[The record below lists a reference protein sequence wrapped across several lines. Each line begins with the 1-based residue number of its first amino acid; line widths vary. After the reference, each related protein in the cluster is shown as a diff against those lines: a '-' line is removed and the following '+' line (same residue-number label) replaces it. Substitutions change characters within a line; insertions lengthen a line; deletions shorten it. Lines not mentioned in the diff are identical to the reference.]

1 MIRTRVKGNGKP
13 RAQAACKSEDA
24 RSFQQLQSESVDSP
38 DNYEEDIDSEGDRGI
53 DDDARQ
59 ISTISSNVI
68 PASFKDELFDEE
80 LNAFFSE
87 TETATRRQNCAY
99 AEWNGNQRDLEPLP
113 MYSAGIL
120 DEPGNISSSELAE
133 FGQLLDRLM

>member
-1 MIRTRVKGNGKP
+1 MTRTRVKGNRIP

-24 RSFQQLQSESVDSP
+24 RSPQQLQSVDTS
-38 DNYEEDIDSEGDRGI
+38 DNNEEDINSEGDHSGI
-53 DDDARQ
+53 DDDTRQ

-68 PASFKDELFDEE
+68 FASFKDELFDEE

-87 TETATRRQNCAY
+87 TETAPRSQDCGY
-99 AEWNGNQRDLEPLP
+99 AEWNENQMDLEPLP
-113 MYSAGIL
+113 INSAGIL
-120 DEPGNISSSELAE
+120 DEPGNINSSELAE